1 MASTASISEWCRF
14 LGAQD
19 THEARAE
26 LHRLIT
32 RLDDAYDTVNYVLK
46 LLNGA
51 PGDEV
56 DSILFITRSTLIEAM
71 NSLTAARRRMENGDP
86 EAA

>member
-14 LGAQD
+14 LGAHD
-19 THEARAE
+19 TSEARAE

-56 DSILFITRSTLIEAM
+56 DGVLYVTRSTLIEAM
-71 NSLTAARRRMENGDP
+71 NFLTAARRRMEHGDP